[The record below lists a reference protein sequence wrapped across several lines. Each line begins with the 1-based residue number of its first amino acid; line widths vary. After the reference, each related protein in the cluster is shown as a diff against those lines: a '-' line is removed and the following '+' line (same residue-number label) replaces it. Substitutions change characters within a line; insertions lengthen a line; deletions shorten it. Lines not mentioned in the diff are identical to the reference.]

1 MGATEI
7 ITALVSPAEK
17 LIDTISGAIGKVYE
31 PRYKKKMAEAEAYEI
46 EKIGNAIRDN
56 CDMPIVYNPDGT
68 LQIDTSDYECLI
80 KRTGIRLAFQEVKK
94 QENIESVVDSA
105 YQLLEQEK
113 TVSNEPV
120 DNGWM
125 IRFMNSVGDISNKE
139 LQELWG
145 KILAEEIKRPAS
157 VSLRT
162 LNVLSNLSKNDAE
175 LFMKYCSFI
184 LLDDEKSACI
194 IREDNEIMQKYDMKY
209 NDILKLDECGL
220 LCSNAFIYSTTNN
233 ITETTTIFHG
243 EGFKITAT
251 PTNDCPEISVGIF
264 PLSESGNEL
273 YQVVKNTANRN
284 YINEFTERL
293 KNNTLIMI
301 LTCNLLNN

>member
-1 MGATEI
+1 MGAVEI
-7 ITALVSPAEK
+7 INALNQPTQR
-17 LIDTISGAIGKVYE
+17 LINAVSGAIGKVYE
-31 PRYKKKMAEAEAYEI
+31 PHYKKRMADAEAYEI
-46 EKIGNAIRDN
+46 EKIGNTIRAN

-80 KRTGIRLAFQEVKK
+80 KRTGLRLAFQEVKK

-105 YQLLEQEK
+105 YQLLEQEE

-145 KILAEEIKRPAS
+145 KILAGEIKQPHS
-157 VSLRT
+157 ISLRT
-162 LNVLSNLSKNDAE
+162 LNIISNLSRQDAE
-175 LFMKYCSFI
+175 LFMKYCPFV

-194 IREDNEIMQKYDMKY
+194 IREDKETMQKYDMKY

-220 LCSNAFIYSTTNN
+220 LSSNAFIYSTTTD

-251 PTNDCPEISVGIF
+251 PTNDHPDISVGIF
-264 PLSESGNEL
+264 PLSESGKEL

-284 YINEFTERL
+284 YINEVTEKLKKQYANYDIDLQFTE
-293 KNNTLIMI
+293 
-301 LTCNLLNN
+301 